1 MCPLEAIESDVAEL
15 ETELV
20 QMPREG
26 GGMSTDLTKFSCLS
40 EEPETS
46 HKLIKAG
53 FGSFQ
58 EVEMGNDFYYSE
70 IALV

>member
-1 MCPLEAIESDVAEL
+1 
-15 ETELV
+15 
-20 QMPREG
+20 
-26 GGMSTDLTKFSCLS
+26 MSTDLTKFSYLL
-40 EEPETS
+40 EELETS

-58 EVEMGNDFYYSE
+58 EVDTGNDFYYSE

>member
-1 MCPLEAIESDVAEL
+1 MEAIESDVAEL

-26 GGMSTDLTKFSCLS
+26 GGMSTDLTKFSRLS

-46 HKLIKAG
+46 HKLIEAG

-58 EVEMGNDFYYSE
+58 EVEMGNDFYCSE